1 MSNKDLDLKILRN
14 AAFLRREF
22 AGREITKSIDGD
34 AKDRRRKTIYIYD
47 TDVIVTFCEP
57 WRTGVSGSRSF
68 GEGYGEI
75 LSPPSEDRASRE
87 RAMDIAAIL
96 AEHSLFKVRSR
107 SIPVFLFDGHHKET
121 NELYQLIADRLTRK
135 NISPNLDFEQEQA
148 RRLTQ
153 LAALIGWRADAIK
166 ASQGQLSPLVSAL
179 LKTMSAVDR
188 YPRADKEDEAALRN
202 LVELRSRA
210 GNIYPTSSAA
220 ALLKDTVPSA
230 VVEALRVF
238 ETSSVENTILTD
250 VEQEDLDV
258 IRRNFSR
265 WLRPEQT
272 ADHEAIARLYLANTR
287 LKGTQWRVVLVTG
300 TTSLVNACHV
310 NFPGIAGLDSGRSS
324 GLLESFAPRFV
335 RHLWAGTTEALL
347 EPSTDENGADQEEQ
361 FVNWLDGF
369 LADCSD
375 PDRFGTENLDKFVE
389 EPSNFLVGDVRRRV
403 DRATEEWLGLTDH
416 ALHAYRFRE
425 IGLGGDA
432 ALKLQSKIVHRVA
445 VGRETFPPI
454 PFSALVNE
462 FEEEYARERDLSYTK
477 LSDIGIEVIL
487 SSRGLGLRNPPDLA
501 FETLSHTDKIFK
513 KLCRKDGYFDPNT
526 RLADFEADYQEIWR
540 DTRTEYETDDPRLE
554 CYLRFLALGAA
565 FASGNLWGVALSQGE
580 RSLAIIARSRIRHD
594 PIPVKPR
601 EDGRNS
607 FISGREAH
615 FLCATAQR
623 MVASTEREFVR
634 ARRHLDDAEICL
646 ELDWRNDSAVRTTKL
661 RFKGEMLALKL
672 SVYYDARRRSESK
685 DGPIDFCDMEAT
697 EVFDAAKELLDY
709 LRFVESDGV
718 GFEARGRFHFGA
730 APKEQCPSIDH
741 RFSVT
746 GGETMKLWPTFGRV
760 TLLHIST
767 NLIQVAVIR
776 SFRARHKHG
785 EAKEFPLSFENL
797 RFAVELMSYF
807 TGKTDTNLL
816 RYDAPAGHLLRA
828 SPLVHLYRE
837 TGALLIAPV
846 ATPEMTTPANV
857 MDLFGKSQL
866 GLKVAD
872 YDNWRFPALLD
883 QCMYLVGLSEE
894 ERHRLTFN

>member
-1 MSNKDLDLKILRN
+1 MPHEDIDLKILRN

-22 AGREITKSIDGD
+22 AGREITKSKDGD

-57 WRTGVSGSRSF
+57 WRTGASGSRSF
-68 GEGYGEI
+68 GGYGEI
-75 LSPPSEDRASRE
+75 VSPPSEDKASRE

-96 AEHSLFKVRSR
+96 AEHSLFKMRSR
-107 SIPVFLFDGHHKET
+107 SIPIFLFDGHHQET
-121 NELYQLIADRLTRK
+121 NNVYQLIADRLTRK
-135 NISPNLDFEQEQA
+135 NISPNLDFAQEQA

-166 ASQGQLSPLVSAL
+166 ASQGQLSPLVKAL
-179 LKTMSAVDR
+179 LQTLSAVDR
-188 YPRADKEDEAALRN
+188 YPRTDKEDEAALRN

-220 ALLKDTVPSA
+220 ALLKDTVPSE
-230 VVEALRVF
+230 VVEALRIF
-238 ETSSVENTILTD
+238 ETSSEENTSLTD
-250 VEQEDLDV
+250 VEQEDLHV

-265 WLRPEQT
+265 WLRAEQT
-272 ADHEAIARLYLANTR
+272 ADHEAIARLYLVNAR
-287 LKGTQWRVVLVTG
+287 LKDTQWRVVLVTG
-300 TTSLVNACHV
+300 TTSLVNACHA
-310 NFPGIAGLDSGRSS
+310 NFPEIDGLDIGRSS
-324 GLLESFAPRFV
+324 DLLKSFAPRFV
-335 RHLWAGTTEALL
+335 RHIWAGTTEALL

-389 EPSNFLVGDVRRRV
+389 GPSNFLIGEVKRRV
-403 DRATEEWLGLTDH
+403 GRAVEEWQGLTDH

-445 VGRETFPPI
+445 VGRDTFPPV

-477 LSDIGIEVIL
+477 LSEIGIEVIL
-487 SSRGLGLRNPPDLA
+487 SSRGVGLRNPPDLA
-501 FETLSHTDKIFK
+501 FETMEHTDKIFK
-513 KLCRKDGYFDPNT
+513 KLCIKHGYHDPDT
-526 RLADFEADYQEIWR
+526 RLAEFEADYEKIWR
-540 DTRTEYETDDPRLE
+540 DAREKYETDDPRLE
-554 CYLRFLALGAA
+554 CYLCFLALGAA

-580 RSLAIIARSRIRHD
+580 RSLAIIARSKTRRD
-594 PIPVKPR
+594 PIPVKLR
-601 EDGRNS
+601 EDGINS

-623 MVASTEREFVR
+623 MAARTETEFVR
-634 ARRHLDDAEICL
+634 AKRHLDDAEVCL
-646 ELDWRNDSAVRTTKL
+646 ELDWRNESALSTTKL
-661 RFKGEMLALKL
+661 RFKGETLALKL
-672 SVYYDARRRSESK
+672 SLYYEARKRSELK
-685 DGPIDFCDMEAT
+685 GGPIDFCDLEAA
-697 EVFDAAKELLDY
+697 EVFDATKELLDY
-709 LRFVESDGV
+709 LRFVESCGV
-718 GFEARGRFHFGA
+718 GFEGSGRFHFGA
-730 APKEQCPSIDH
+730 VLQKQRPSIIH
-741 RFSVT
+741 KISGT
-746 GGETMKLWPTFGRV
+746 GDETVKLWPTFGRV

-767 NLIQVAVIR
+767 NLIQAAVIR
-776 SFRARHKHG
+776 SFRARHNHG

-807 TGKTDTNLL
+807 TGKTDTKLL
-816 RYDAPAGHLLRA
+816 NHYAPADHLLRA

-837 TGALLIAPV
+837 TGALLIAQM
-846 ATPEMTTPANV
+846 AAPEMTTPTNV
-857 MDLFGKSQL
+857 TGLFKKSEV

-883 QCMYLVGLSEE
+883 QCIYLVGLSEE
-894 ERHRLTFN
+894 ERHRLIFN